1 MKFRSNIIMN
11 FVDWLV
17 PDSLRG
23 DIADEKRVRMF
34 IISHLMGPLLSHP
47 ITIFLLLSDPNPMP
61 HVAIL
66 GISITLFWAFP
77 IALKIWPKFYSAL
90 AFLSVQNLSFAILW
104 GSYHYG
110 GTQSPFLMWYLVLP
124 LLAFFY
130 LGSGVKTSIAIFAQI
145 TTGLAIFAAIYFLG
159 GTYPV
164 HIPLSDMGLVS
175 LISTFSASTYVFFMA
190 SYYASVVDSQ
200 SKFLKEIARH
210 QETLSKL
217 TESKEDAERANGAK
231 SDFLAKMSHE
241 LRTPLNA
248 VLGYS
253 EILLEDAE
261 LDGRGE
267 DISDLQKIS
276 AAGKHL
282 LSMVNDILDISKI
295 EAGKT
300 ELYLEE
306 MDFGK
311 LIEEIEATSR
321 PLAAKNTNKFTVKTG
336 RNLGSIYVDGT
347 KMRQAIYNLLSNSAK
362 FTQSGEIILSAKRY
376 KKDGDDRISISVSDN
391 GVGISQKAQDALFSN
406 FTQANSSITAKF
418 GGTGLGL
425 SLSQNLCQLM
435 GGNITVESSEGEG
448 STFTIDLPA
457 KVEQLGM
464 DDLSLADLTDQSPD
478 IVPVSDTAAN
488 YDEQALDEAID
499 DLGAMSAAYA
509 GISSSEKRRPT
520 KGKIVVIDDDPDF
533 LEITERML
541 LKEGYSAISV
551 NSPEASLQ
559 VVRAAQPVAV
569 FVDVLM
575 PNMDG
580 WDVIKILKND
590 PVTSTI
596 PVFMLSILE
605 ERQKGVEHN
614 AADFI
619 TKPLDTNKLRLVL
632 EKIEMMK
639 SQATAQLEAG

>member
-1 MKFRSNIIMN
+1 MRFKSDTITN
-11 FVDWLV
+11 FIDWLV

-77 IALKIWPKFYSAL
+77 LALKIWPKYYSAL

-145 TTGLAIFAAIYFLG
+145 TTGLAIFAGIYFLG

-164 HIPLSDMGLVS
+164 NIPLSEMGLVS

-210 QETLSKL
+210 QETLAKL

-300 ELYLEE
+300 ELYLENIN
-306 MDFGK
+306 FGK
-311 LIEEIEATSR
+311 LIVEIEATSR
-321 PLAAKNTNKFTVKTG
+321 PLAAKNTNKFTVKAG
-336 RNLGSIYVDGT
+336 RNLGDIYVDGT
-347 KMRQAIYNLLSNSAK
+347 KLRQAIYNLLSNSAK
-362 FTQSGEIILSAKRY
+362 FTQSGEITLSARRY
-376 KKDGDDRISISVSDN
+376 KKDGDDRISICVSDT
-391 GVGISQKAQDALFSN
+391 GVGISKKAQDALFNN

-435 GGNITVESSEGEG
+435 GGSISVESSEGEG
-448 STFTIDLPA
+448 ATFTIDLPA
-457 KVEQLGM
+457 KVEQLN
-464 DDLSLADLTDQSPD
+464 LVDQSTVN
-478 IVPVSDTAAN
+478 ITESNITAD
-488 YDEQALDEAID
+488 YDEQALDEAIE

-559 VVRAAQPVAV
+559 VVRAAQPVAI

-590 PVTSTI
+590 PVTSSI

-614 AADFI
+614 ATDFI
-619 TKPLDTNKLRLVL
+619 TKPLDTKKLKSIL
-632 EKIEMMK
+632 ENIEMIQ
-639 SQATAQLEAG
+639 SQVSTQMEAG